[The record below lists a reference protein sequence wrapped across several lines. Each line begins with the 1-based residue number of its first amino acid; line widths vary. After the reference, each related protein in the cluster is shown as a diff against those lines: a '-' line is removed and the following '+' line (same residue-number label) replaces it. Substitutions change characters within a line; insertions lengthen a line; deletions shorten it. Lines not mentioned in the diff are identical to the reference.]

1 MGEVPFCSDD
11 DVSYVLDWCVSNKEI
26 LKPENM
32 TESDFKNELRPL
44 VTKAT
49 NELRTRA
56 QTAMKTQWESKLEA
70 IGKTKKGKQIL
81 NCISYIAHICVQH
94 SQKTKIAKKYRLVFR
109 DCYN

>member
-1 MGEVPFCSDD
+1 MNSNETLEQTTKEGWENYRKAKRMYRKTLTDLIREKFMGEVPFCSDD

-70 IGKTKKGKQIL
+70 IG
-81 NCISYIAHICVQH
+81 
-94 SQKTKIAKKYRLVFR
+94 
-109 DCYN
+109 